1 MSLPSGYTRL
11 EYIESTGTQ
20 YIDTGYHLNSNNEK
34 IEMKFRYTES
44 FSGKTLIGTQDSA
57 YSTATRYSI
66 NIYQNTLY
74 VGASHNVAN
83 LGITVGT
90 DYECTIIANGS
101 NGSIVENRG
110 AATSFA
116 IRGDLDHA
124 DNILIFCGDIAGT
137 PNLNQ
142 AAAARL
148 YYCKI
153 YDNGMLVRDFI
164 PCKNASGVAGL
175 WDDVNSQFYQNAG
188 TGSFIAGEM
197 PKGTHK
203 TLVNGAAYTVKGGKC
218 LVNGTVYSIKKGRT
232 LIGGTGYDITLPG
245 IGIRV
250 STLSVGQSVYAKVNG
265 TAKEFIV
272 VHQGKPSSIYDE
284 SCNGTWLLMKD
295 IYESRVWNASG
306 GSDYEN
312 SDINKYLNGT
322 FLNLFESNIIGAI
335 KQVKIPYRKGGGST
349 DSTITSGANGLSTKI
364 FLLSAIEVQFDIAS
378 IGAANM
384 GSVLS
389 YFQDCIG
396 AESSREPKRIA
407 YLNGTATE
415 WYLRTPSISPNSYG
429 GLVFQ
434 IDSRGGWSGT
444 PNTTKSHGIR
454 PALILRSDAL
464 VDNEFNIIS

>member
-1 MSLPSGYTRL
+1 MSLPSGYTQL
-11 EYIESTGTQ
+11 EYIESTGAQ

-57 YSTATRYSI
+57 YSAATRYSI

-74 VGASHNVAN
+74 VGASHNVAK
-83 LGITVGT
+83 LGVTVGT

-101 NGSIVENRG
+101 NGSVAENG
-110 AATSFA
+110 GSSKNFA
-116 IRGDLDHA
+116 IRGELDHS

-153 YDNGMLVRDFI
+153 YDNGVLVRDFI

-188 TGSFIAGEM
+188 TASFIAGEM

-218 LVNGTVYSIKKGRT
+218 LVNGTVYSVKKGRT

-245 IGIRV
+245 AGISV

-265 TAKEFIV
+265 AAKEFIV
-272 VHQGKPSSIYDE
+272 VHQGKPSSLYDD

-295 IYESRVWNASG
+295 CYESRAWHSSNV
-306 GSDYEN
+306 
-312 SDINKYLNGT
+312 NKLESSTIHTYLNST
-322 FLNLFESNIIGAI
+322 FLNLFDSNIKDVI
-335 KQVKIPYRKGGGST
+335 KQVKIPYRKNGGSGGT
-349 DSTITSGANGLSTKI
+349 NQSGANGLSCKI
-364 FLLSAIEVQFDIAS
+364 FLLSGYELGWRSDFISYLPAD
-378 IGAANM
+378 GAKLDYFEFST
-384 GSVLS
+384 GLS
-389 YFQDCIG
+389 
-396 AESSREPKRIA
+396 ENKKLIA
-407 YLNGTATE
+407 YLNGSAVN
-415 WYLRTPSISPNSYG
+415 WWLRSPYTGNTGTVFNVNSNG
-429 GLVFQ
+429 GNHNNFA
-434 IDSRGGWSGT
+434 SASY
-444 PNTTKSHGIR
+444 GIR

>member
-1 MSLPSGYTRL
+1 MSLPSGYTQL

-34 IEMKFRYTES
+34 IEMEFRYTGS

-57 YSTATRYSI
+57 YSAATKYSI

-74 VGASHNVAN
+74 VGTAHNIAK
-83 LGITVGT
+83 LGIAVGT

-101 NGSIVENRG
+101 NGSIAENGG

-116 IRGDLDHA
+116 ITGELDHA

-153 YDNGMLVRDFI
+153 YDNGVLVRDFI

-203 TLVNGAAYTVKGGKC
+203 TLINGTAYEVKGGKC
-218 LVNGTVYSIKKGRT
+218 LVNGVAYSIKKGRT
-232 LIGGTGYDITLPG
+232 LIDGTGYDITLPG
-245 IGIRV
+245 VGISV

-265 TAKEFIV
+265 AVKEFIV
-272 VHQGKPSSIYDE
+272 VHQGKPGSMYDD

-295 IYESRVWNASG
+295 CYEIRAWHSSNVNNL
-306 GSDYEN
+306 EN
-312 SDINKYLNGT
+312 SNIHSYLNGT
-322 FLNLFESNIIGAI
+322 FFNLFDSNIQKAI
-335 KQVKIPYRKGGGST
+335 KQVKIPYRKNGGSGG
-349 DSTITSGANGLSTKI
+349 INQSGANGLSCKI
-364 FLLSAIEVQFDIAS
+364 FLLSGYELGWMSDFVSYLPAD
-378 IGAANM
+378 GAKLDYFEANT
-384 GSVLS
+384 GLS
-389 YFQDCIG
+389 
-396 AESSREPKRIA
+396 ENKKLIA
-407 YLNGTATE
+407 YLNGSAVN
-415 WYLRTPSISPNSYG
+415 WWLRSPHTGNTSTVFDVNSNGSYHNNF
-429 GLVFQ
+429 VAV
-434 IDSRGGWSGT
+434 SY
-444 PNTTKSHGIR
+444 GIR

-464 VDNEFNIIS
+464 VDDEFNIIS

>member
-11 EYIESTGTQ
+11 EYIESTGAQ

-44 FSGKTLIGTQDSA
+44 FSEKTLIGTQDSA

-74 VGASHNVAN
+74 VGASHNVAK
-83 LGITVGT
+83 LGVTVGT

-101 NGSIVENRG
+101 NGSVAENG
-110 AATSFA
+110 GSSKNFA
-116 IRGDLDHA
+116 IRGELDHA

-153 YDNGMLVRDFI
+153 YDNGVLVRDFI

-245 IGIRV
+245 VGISV

-265 TAKEFIV
+265 AAKEFIV
-272 VHQGKPSSIYDE
+272 VHQGKPSSLYDD

-295 IYESRVWNASG
+295 CYESCAWHSSNVNNL
-306 GSDYEN
+306 EN
-312 SDINKYLNGT
+312 STIHSYLNGT
-322 FLNLFESNIIGAI
+322 FLGLFDSNIQKAI
-335 KQVKIPYRKGGGST
+335 KQVKIPYRKNGGSGGT
-349 DSTITSGANGLSTKI
+349 NQSGANGLSCKI
-364 FLLSAIEVQFDIAS
+364 FLLSGYELGWRSEFISYLPED
-378 IGAANM
+378 GAK
-384 GSVLS
+384 LD
-389 YFQDCIG
+389 YFEFSTGQS
-396 AESSREPKRIA
+396 ENKKLIA
-407 YLNGTATE
+407 YLNGSAFN
-415 WYLRTPSISPNSYG
+415 WWLRSPFTGNTGTVFGVNSNGGNHNNFASASYG
-429 GLVFQ
+429 V
-434 IDSRGGWSGT
+434 
-444 PNTTKSHGIR
+444 R
-454 PALILRSDAL
+454 PALILHSDAL
-464 VDNEFNIIS
+464 VDDKFNIIS